1 MTGNRPLSLF
11 EKVAYASGQ
20 AGNVLSESVIATY
33 LVYFYLRPGSATD
46 QQHSLIP
53 LLVFGAFSTMGFAN
67 VVARGID
74 TFLDPFVANRSDV
87 SQSRFGRRRIF
98 MAIGCLPLAAVT
110 AVIFFPPDQTPT
122 GLNAAWLIALL
133 TTYYALFSVYVAP
146 YLALLPEIASDR
158 KENVVLSTSMAVAA
172 LIGALVAING
182 GGALTAAFG
191 GGGDVSF
198 EVKTLALQKAMVALA
213 ALSAVLMAVPVLVI
227 DERRLTEKTTSD
239 APKAH
244 TPLLASLQTT
254 LSDRHFLHY
263 AFGTVLFSFG
273 FTIVRGGLVYF
284 VEVLMGQRIDHWA
297 PTMIFLVAAIGFP
310 FVGMAATRFGK
321 RRTMIFGTLY
331 LAVILSLF
339 YFIHDL
345 QTGLVLFALSG
356 VGVSVFLALPNAM
369 LSDVCNLSA
378 LRTGERREAMFFGA
392 QGFLQKINLGFSGWV
407 LSSLVERFGRSP
419 SSPLGVQL
427 LGPAAAVALLVGAF
441 CYYRYDEK
449 AVLDGLSS
457 SPSTD

>member
-1 MTGNRPLSLF
+1 MAGSRPLTLF

-33 LVYFYLRPGSATD
+33 LVYFYLRPGTATD

-74 TFLDPFVANRSDV
+74 TFLDPFVANRSDI
-87 SQSRFGRRRIF
+87 SQSRFGRRRLF

-110 AVIFFPPDQTPT
+110 AIIFFPPDQTPS

-133 TTYYALFSVYVAP
+133 TAYYALFSVYVAP

-158 KENVVLSTSMAVAA
+158 KENVVLSTAMAVAA
-172 LIGALVAING
+172 LVGALLAING

-191 GGGDVSF
+191 GSGDVTF

-213 ALSAVLMAVPVLVI
+213 ALSAVLMVVPVLVI
-227 DERRLTEKTTSD
+227 DERQLTEKTSD
-239 APKAH
+239 TPKAH
-244 TPLLASLQTT
+244 TPLLASLKIT

-284 VEVLMGQRIDHWA
+284 VEVLMGQPIDHWA

-310 FVGMAATRFGK
+310 FVSMAATRFGK
-321 RRTMIFGTLY
+321 RRTMIFGTIY
-331 LAVILSLF
+331 LAVVLSLF

-345 QTGLVLFALSG
+345 NTGLVLFALSG

-419 SSPLGVQL
+419 STPLGVQL
-427 LGPAAAVALLVGAF
+427 LGPAAAVALLLGAY
-441 CYYRYDEK
+441 CYFRYDEK
-449 AVLDGLSS
+449 AVLDGLSAEP
-457 SPSTD
+457 PST